1 MFNACVVNDVHTGT
15 LHRRKN
21 LVNAKAHVD
30 VTRGLIGFRPMKSRI
45 ATDKAWKA
53 IMERVNQLRDT
64 GATYAELGKMLG
76 TSAATVNRWVN
87 EGAGGESTPFSN
99 MLHYMEVLGLA
110 WDDVLVGFSP
120 SDCGY
125 GYVRKVQARLGAG
138 SSLITNGDVAGMYAF
153 RQDFINELGGSADSL
168 VLFDVMGD
176 SMEPTIPDGSA
187 VLVNMRETDVRS
199 GLIYAIRV
207 EEELMVKRLF
217 KNPGKLVCK
226 SDNEARPDIIVE
238 GENPDFSVFGRVRW
252 TARRM

>member
-1 MFNACVVNDVHTGT
+1 MGVECVRADVFQAQPEGQKIRRTRLGIRERNAFAVTPYGGDIQPSCPRHSGKGQPMFNACVVDDVHTGT

-87 EGAGGESTPFSN
+87 EDAGGESTPFSN

-110 WDDVLVGFSP
+110 WDEVLVGFSP

-125 GYVRKVQARLGAG
+125 GYVR
-138 SSLITNGDVAGMYAF
+138 
-153 RQDFINELGGSADSL
+153 
-168 VLFDVMGD
+168 
-176 SMEPTIPDGSA
+176 
-187 VLVNMRETDVRS
+187 
-199 GLIYAIRV
+199 
-207 EEELMVKRLF
+207 
-217 KNPGKLVCK
+217 
-226 SDNEARPDIIVE
+226 
-238 GENPDFSVFGRVRW
+238 
-252 TARRM
+252 

>member
-1 MFNACVVNDVHTGT
+1 MRLSARFDKLWELFIEKIRSEVKTAG
-15 LHRRKN
+15 
-21 LVNAKAHVD
+21 
-30 VTRGLIGFRPMKSRI
+30 RGG
-45 ATDKAWKA
+45 
-53 IMERVNQLRDT
+53 
-64 GATYAELGKMLG
+64 
-76 TSAATVNRWVN
+76 SAAIARRLGVSSGTVTKWLDRTIKS
-87 EGAGGESTPFSN
+87 AKIDDF
-99 MLHYMEVLGLA
+99 LRYMDALNISLE
-110 WDDVLVGFSP
+110 DVFVDFAP
-120 SDCGY
+120 VDCGY

-138 SSLITNGDVAGMYAF
+138 SSLITNGDVTGMYAF
-153 RQDFINELGGSADSL
+153 RQDFIRELGGSADSL

-187 VLVNMRETDVRS
+187 VLVNMRETEVRS